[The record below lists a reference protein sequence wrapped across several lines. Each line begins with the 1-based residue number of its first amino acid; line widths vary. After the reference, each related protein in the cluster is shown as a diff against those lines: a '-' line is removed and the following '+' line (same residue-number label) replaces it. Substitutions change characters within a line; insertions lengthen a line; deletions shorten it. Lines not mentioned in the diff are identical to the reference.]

1 MTIVQVRILQR
12 LPYYY
17 QREIGGTA
25 DTVDLKSTALG
36 HEGSNPSFPTIFGL
50 LAQLVEQGTFNPK
63 VWGSIPQQSTKNMA
77 A

>member
-1 MTIVQVRILQR
+1 MQR

-50 LAQLVEQGTFNPK
+50 LAQQVEQWTFNPTVK
-63 VWGSIPQQSTKNMA
+63 SSILLQTTIIIA